1 MIKIVAENYIKEEYQ
16 EEFLKLTKELIILS
30 REEKGN
36 ISYHLYQDI
45 NDDSHFTFL
54 RFGIYLPGRRR
65 QADHGNLHV
74 GEISQPDR
82 ESLFFLYQTVS
93 SGDCPTGLETG
104 INKRVM
110 FLYFGSLYKMC

>member
-45 NDDSHFTFL
+45 NDDSHFTFIEEWQNQEKHFTTIVPQIKSFASKPS
-54 RFGIYLPGRRR
+54 RAI
-65 QADHGNLHV
+65 
-74 GEISQPDR
+74 
-82 ESLFFLYQTVS
+82 
-93 SGDCPTGLETG
+93 
-104 INKRVM
+104 K
-110 FLYFGSLYKMC
+110 YKEVQ

>member
-45 NDDSHFTFL
+45 NDDSHFTFKSKAL
-54 RFGIYLPGRRR
+54 L
-65 QADHGNLHV
+65 QNLQ
-74 GEISQPDR
+74 EQLNI
-82 ESLFFLYQTVS
+82 
-93 SGDCPTGLETG
+93 
-104 INKRVM
+104 KRCNNEYIRNN
-110 FLYFGSLYKMC
+110 FYKKKCSTI

>member
-45 NDDSHFTFL
+45 NDDSHFTF
-54 RFGIYLPGRRR
+54 IEEW
-65 QADHGNLHV
+65 QNQEAIDEHNKT
-74 GEISQPDR
+74 
-82 ESLFFLYQTVS
+82 LYNNCS
-93 SGDCPTGLETG
+93 SNQKLCFKTFKS
-104 INKRVM
+104 N
-110 FLYFGSLYKMC
+110 

>member
-45 NDDSHFTFL
+45 NDDSHFTFIEEWQNQEAIDEHNQNTL
-54 RFGIYLPGRRR
+54 QQLFLKSKALL
-65 QADHGNLHV
+65 QNLQ
-74 GEISQPDR
+74 EQLNI
-82 ESLFFLYQTVS
+82 
-93 SGDCPTGLETG
+93 
-104 INKRVM
+104 KRCNNEYIRNN
-110 FLYFGSLYKMC
+110 FYKKKCSTI

>member
-45 NDDSHFTFL
+45 NDDTKKQLMNIIKQNTLQQLFL
-54 RFGIYLPGRRR
+54 KSKALL
-65 QADHGNLHV
+65 QNLQ
-74 GEISQPDR
+74 EQLNI
-82 ESLFFLYQTVS
+82 
-93 SGDCPTGLETG
+93 
-104 INKRVM
+104 KRCNNEYIRNN
-110 FLYFGSLYKMC
+110 FYKKKCSTI

>member
-45 NDDSHFTFL
+45 NDDSHFTFIEEWQNQEETPWQ
-54 RFGIYLPGRRR
+54 G
-65 QADHGNLHV
+65 
-74 GEISQPDR
+74 
-82 ESLFFLYQTVS
+82 
-93 SGDCPTGLETG
+93 TGCTG
-104 INKRVM
+104 KRTRT
-110 FLYFGSLYKMC
+110 

>member
-45 NDDSHFTFL
+45 NDDSHFTF
-54 RFGIYLPGRRR
+54 IEEW
-65 QADHGNLHV
+65 QNQEAIDEHN
-74 GEISQPDR
+74 
-82 ESLFFLYQTVS
+82 QTKHFTTIV
-93 SGDCPTGLETG
+93 PQEQLN
-104 INKRVM
+104 IKRCNNEYIRNN
-110 FLYFGSLYKMC
+110 FYKKKCSTI

>member
-45 NDDSHFTFL
+45 NDDSHFTFIEEWQNQEAIDEHNQTKHL
-54 RFGIYLPGRRR
+54 FLKSKALL
-65 QADHGNLHV
+65 QNLQ
-74 GEISQPDR
+74 EQLNI
-82 ESLFFLYQTVS
+82 
-93 SGDCPTGLETG
+93 
-104 INKRVM
+104 KRCNNEYIRNN
-110 FLYFGSLYKMC
+110 FYKKKCSTI